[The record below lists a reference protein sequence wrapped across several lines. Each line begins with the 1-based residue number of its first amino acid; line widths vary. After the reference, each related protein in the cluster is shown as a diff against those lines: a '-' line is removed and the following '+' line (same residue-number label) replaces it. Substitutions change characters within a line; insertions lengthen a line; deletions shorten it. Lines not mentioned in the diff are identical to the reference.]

1 VHDRQDN
8 GQVSVQAQSQRI
20 VDSRDRGNAQRNGQ
34 NTQKNK
40 LYSMSV
46 KKVRIKTRK
55 LLLCP

>member
-8 GQVSVQAQSQRI
+8 EQVSVQAQSQRI
-20 VDSRDRGNAQRNGQ
+20 VDGSGGGNAQRNGQ

-46 KKVRIKTRK
+46 KKVRINTRK